1 MRLPAWDAATY
12 TYLDTDADLTADINK
27 FRVANGAIKNDMI
40 GLSTLSTRRDEL
52 IEFTLGRDTRD
63 DNNDLNYTDTR
74 QAMGDPM
81 HSRPAVVIYSGTES
95 APDGTVYA
103 TTNDGML
110 HALDMKTGAEEWSFI
125 PEEMLGR
132 LNTLNRDVVT
142 ANSSYGIDGDVRI
155 FKYDVD
161 GDGVVETGDKVYAVF
176 GFGRGGSA
184 YYALDI
190 TSRTKPRFLWK
201 KTSTDLPMLG
211 QAWSAPVITRVNVNS
226 TSQTDAQ
233 KFVVIFGAGYDA
245 SQDNYTYTTDGVGN
259 GIYMLEL
266 TTGNLLW
273 SAGSSTSTADFKHP
287 FMKNSIPS
295 DITVLDM
302 NGDSFAD
309 RMYFG
314 DMGGRI
320 WRLDIWHGQ
329 APASLVSGGLLA
341 TLGAGHLASPTDA
354 DARRFYYAPDV
365 SVGRCAVRRR
375 ISTSRSARAIADIRS
390 TS

>member
-1 MRLPAWDAATY
+1 MRLPAWDARNVY

-142 ANSSYGIDGDVRI
+142 ANRSYGIDGDVRI
-155 FKYDVD
+155 FKYDVN

-176 GFGRGGSA
+176 GFGRVVR
-184 YYALDI
+184 
-190 TSRTKPRFLWK
+190 RT
-201 KTSTDLPMLG
+201 
-211 QAWSAPVITRVNVNS
+211 TRS
-226 TSQTDAQ
+226 TSPA
-233 KFVVIFGAGYDA
+233 ALSRA
-245 SQDNYTYTTDGVGN
+245 S
-259 GIYMLEL
+259 
-266 TTGNLLW
+266 
-273 SAGSSTSTADFKHP
+273 
-287 FMKNSIPS
+287 
-295 DITVLDM
+295 
-302 NGDSFAD
+302 
-309 RMYFG
+309 R
-314 DMGGRI
+314 
-320 WRLDIWHGQ
+320 
-329 APASLVSGGLLA
+329 
-341 TLGAGHLASPTDA
+341 
-354 DARRFYYAPDV
+354 
-365 SVGRCAVRRR
+365 
-375 ISTSRSARAIADIRS
+375 SRSATNRRCWVRPGLRWENAA
-390 TS
+390 